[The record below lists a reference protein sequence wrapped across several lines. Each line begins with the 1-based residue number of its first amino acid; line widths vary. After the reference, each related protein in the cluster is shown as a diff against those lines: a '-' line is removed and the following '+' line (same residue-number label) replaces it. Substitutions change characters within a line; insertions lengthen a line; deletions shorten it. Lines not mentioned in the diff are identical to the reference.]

1 MDIFGINFPELFVIL
16 IVATIIFGPD
26 KLPVILR
33 TVGQW
38 VAQLR
43 KLSEDVRTEVSREL
57 DISDF
62 KDIKKDLKEAM
73 DNTTKELTSAS
84 TTFRETVKEA
94 REQYTYS
101 VETIATVAKSATSN
115 TPLIEAPAVEPAQN
129 QAAAEPD
136 NSELI
141 KQVVEESHSQPEPVI
156 ESNYAYS
163 EPVIEENHNY
173 LEPESPEPVAASSA
187 PIGVYEFD
195 EASYSWQDALMNNA
209 PAKPLWRGPEDMN
222 PEANQAETAATVRS
236 ASHQEV

>member
-33 TVGQW
+33 TIGQW

-62 KDIKKDLKEAM
+62 KEIKKDLKEAM
-73 DNTTKELTSAS
+73 DNTAKELSAA
-84 TTFRETVKEA
+84 TNTLKETALEA
-94 REQYTYS
+94 REQYTSS
-101 VETIATVAKSATSN
+101 VETIATVDKSATSN
-115 TPLIEAPAVEPAQN
+115 TPLIEAQ
-129 QAAAEPD
+129 AAEPG

-141 KQVVEESHSQPEPVI
+141 KQVVEESPSQPEPVI
-156 ESNYAYS
+156 EVNY
-163 EPVIEENHNY
+163 NY
-173 LEPESPEPVAASSA
+173 PEPVVISSA

-195 EASYSWQDALMNNA
+195 EANYSWQDALMNNT
-209 PAKPLWRGPEDMN
+209 PAKPLWRGPEHLK
-222 PEANQAETAATVRS
+222 PETETARS
-236 ASHQEV
+236 AIHQEA

>member
-33 TVGQW
+33 TIGQW

-101 VETIATVAKSATSN
+101 VETIATAAKSATSN

-129 QAAAEPD
+129 QVAAEPD

-141 KQVVEESHSQPEPVI
+141 KQVVEESHSQPEPVS
-156 ESNYAYS
+156 ENNYAYS
-163 EPVIEENHNY
+163 EPVIEEKQNY
-173 LEPESPEPVAASSA
+173 LEPVSPEPVASSA
-187 PIGVYEFD
+187 PMGVYEFD
-195 EASYSWQDALMNNA
+195 EATFSWQDALMSNA
-209 PAKPLWRGPEDMN
+209 PAKPLWRGPKELN
-222 PEANQAETAATVRS
+222 PENNQAEIAATARS